1 MKASDPLTICACG
14 AIVPDPRPWSQA
26 YSRLPCDHSPE
37 WIARWH
43 LLDRARRWVRYVGA
57 RAPRPTAR
65 GRVRFVRFVAPE
77 IAKPASKAKTPQTR
91 TGRGGDAPGGWE

>member
-1 MKASDPLTICACG
+1 MRASDPLTICACG
-14 AIVPDPRPWSQA
+14 AIVPDPRPWSA
-26 YSRLPCDHSPE
+26 TFARLQCEHTPE

-65 GRVRFVRFVAPE
+65 ARVRFVRFHVAE
-77 IAKPASKAKTPQTR
+77 ITKTPSKAKTPQTR
-91 TGRGGDAPGGWE
+91 TGRGGGAPGG